1 MHPLLTLDP
10 SKIFECTII
19 KRLNRFTVLVEASD
33 GLIQAHLNNTGRLYG
48 ILEPGR
54 RGVLMNI
61 NGVKLR
67 HRLLGVYNN
76 EEVILLDTSIQEKAF
91 LKAAESGLIPWLN
104 PCSLI
109 KRNIRINQA
118 VIDFLFKCG
127 NTMVFIELKSAVM
140 NLNGYSGYPDAPTE
154 RGRRQIRVLSELAST
169 SVKSIVVFVS
179 SVPGARGFK
188 LYCGFDKE
196 IGRVV
201 RDAVAKGV
209 LFKAVSISFN
219 HSTYSIMLENPD
231 LTVDLWSMCE
241 E

>member
-1 MHPLLTLDP
+1 MHPLLILNP
-10 SKIFECTII
+10 SEILECTII
-19 KRLNRFTVLVEASD
+19 KRINRFTVLVEA
-33 GLIQAHLNNTGRLYG
+33 GYELIQAHLNNTGRLYG
-48 ILEPGR
+48 ILEPGK
-54 RGVLMNI
+54 RGILMNI

-76 EEVILLDTSIQEKAF
+76 GEVILLDTSIQEKAF
-91 LKAAESGLIPWLN
+91 LKAVESGLIPWLS
-104 PCSLI
+104 PCSLV
-109 KRNIRINQA
+109 KRNTRINQA
-118 VIDFLFKCG
+118 VIDYLFKCG
-127 NTMVFIELKSAVM
+127 DTMIFVELKSAVM

-154 RGRRQIRVLSELAST
+154 RGRRQIRVLGELAST
-169 SVKSIVVFVS
+169 GVKSIVVFVS

-188 LYCGFDKE
+188 LYCGFDTE

-209 LFKAVSISFN
+209 LFKAVSIGFDY
-219 HSTYSIMLENPD
+219 STYSVVLENPD